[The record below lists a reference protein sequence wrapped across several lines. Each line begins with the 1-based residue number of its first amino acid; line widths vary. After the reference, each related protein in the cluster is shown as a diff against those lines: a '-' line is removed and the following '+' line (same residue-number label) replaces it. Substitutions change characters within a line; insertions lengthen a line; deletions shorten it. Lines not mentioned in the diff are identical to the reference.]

1 MNLKKT
7 LLVGSLFCGVYVFP
21 LYAETPYSES
31 ETIEQ
36 QKGIR
41 VSGTVIDK
49 EKNTLPGVNIM
60 VKGSSGGLLP
70 ILTVIFILK
79 YLIKAVFLS
88 SPM

>member
-49 EKNTLPGVNIM
+49 EKNT
-60 VKGSSGGLLP
+60 
-70 ILTVIFILK
+70 
-79 YLIKAVFLS
+79 
-88 SPM
+88 

>member
-49 EKNTLPGVNIM
+49 EKNNIRGVEEIISTPDSKVTVCVIPTNEELAICRETVAL
-60 VKGSSGGLLP
+60 VK
-70 ILTVIFILK
+70 
-79 YLIKAVFLS
+79 
-88 SPM
+88 